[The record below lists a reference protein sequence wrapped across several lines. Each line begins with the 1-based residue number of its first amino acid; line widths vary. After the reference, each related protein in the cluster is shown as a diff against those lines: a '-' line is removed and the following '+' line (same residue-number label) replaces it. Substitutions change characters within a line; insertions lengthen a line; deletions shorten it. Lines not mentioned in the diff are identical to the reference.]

1 MPPTLTIYTVG
12 HSTRSLEEL
21 TAILRERG
29 VTLLADVRTAPHS
42 RHNPQFNAETLP
54 TALADGGIAYRHIKE
69 LGGLRRPMAD
79 SPNCG
84 WHNDSFRGFADY
96 MLTDSFTD
104 GLALLIDLAG
114 CETIAVMCAE
124 TVPWRCHRSLLSDAL
139 VIRGI
144 RVEHLISPGHSRPHR
159 LTPFAQVDGLAIT
172 YPGSC

>member
-1 MPPTLTIYTVG
+1 MAPTLTIYTVG
-12 HSTRSLEEL
+12 HSTRPLEEL

-29 VTLLADVRTAPHS
+29 VTLLADVRTSPHS
-42 RHNPQFNAETLP
+42 RHNPQFNTETMP
-54 TALADGGIAYRHIKE
+54 AAMAAAGIAYRHLKE
-69 LGGLRRPMAD
+69 LGGLRRPMPD

-84 WHNDSFRGFADY
+84 WHNASFRGYADY
-96 MLTDSFTD
+96 MLTDQFAEA
-104 GLALLIDLAG
+104 LARVIDLAG
-114 CETIAVMCAE
+114 HETVAVMCAE

-159 LTPFAQVDGLAIT
+159 LTPFAQVDGLAIA